1 MMVETRTRLAAL
13 GEWVIAAA
21 CVVAIAAGAG
31 ILARDYRGVRPVV
44 PVMAGASTAPAVP
57 ALVPARAVSIPV
69 LILPDGK
76 SIEVGGN
83 ADEIGRMLG
92 ERAAVGVRAVERD
105 GTAERTVQAYR
116 YAGVE
121 FVLVVANG
129 KVFAI
134 YR

>member
-1 MMVETRTRLAAL
+1 MDTARAGTR
-13 GEWVIAAA
+13 
-21 CVVAIAAGAG
+21 AGTAG
-31 ILARDYRGVRPVV
+31 
-44 PVMAGASTAPAVP
+44 
-57 ALVPARAVSIPV
+57 AVSIPV